1 MPIPAGLTVPQLM
14 WLLLLGQLYGSYH
27 HVAPPHAAVA
37 PSPHACRWA
46 VGLVLAAL
54 MGTATPA
61 RMSASAPRRET
72 STTLQGRET
81 PFGGQIQGL
90 GQAVVLL
97 LQLLKFVMLLLLR
110 AHQQWL
116 LQ

>member
-1 MPIPAGLTVPQLM
+1 MMSITTDPYASLSKDTAMPIPAGLTVPQLM

-72 STTLQGRET
+72 STTLQEIG
-81 PFGGQIQGL
+81 
-90 GQAVVLL
+90 
-97 LQLLKFVMLLLLR
+97 R
-110 AHQQWL
+110 AHV
-116 LQ
+116 